1 MRRRSF
7 LQCLSLV
14 FLPLVRATPARP
26 AQATGDLAYRDSVGS
41 ERAFLRAV
49 LSDHN
54 PQTGVSYAAD

>member
-14 FLPLVRATPARP
+14 FLPLVRTPPARP
-26 AQATGDLAYRDSVGS
+26 VQVAGDPTFRDSVSSDG
-41 ERAFLRAV
+41 AMLRAV

-54 PQTGVSYAAD
+54 PQTGVGYAGN